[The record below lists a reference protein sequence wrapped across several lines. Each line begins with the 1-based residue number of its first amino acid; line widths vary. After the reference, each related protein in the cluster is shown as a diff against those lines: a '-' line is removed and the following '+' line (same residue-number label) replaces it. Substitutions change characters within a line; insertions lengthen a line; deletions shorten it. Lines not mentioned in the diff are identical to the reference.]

1 MFSAVT
7 RTGALNAARLP
18 FSRAVTARTARAFI
32 ASPMRRNEEPQS
44 VVAERARKN
53 RPVSPHLGIYQ
64 PQMTWYLS
72 GLNRITGVTVAGSAY
87 LYTAAF
93 GLAPALGLD
102 LSSVAVA
109 GALSTLP
116 TFVLIGAKAAISGC
130 FSFHFFSGIRHL
142 WWDTG
147 RSVSNQGVIKTGYIT
162 IAATALATG
171 YFTFF

>member
-1 MFSAVT
+1 
-7 RTGALNAARLP
+7 
-18 FSRAVTARTARAFI
+18 AFI

-44 VVAERARKN
+44 VVAERAKQH
-53 RPVSPHLGIYQ
+53 RPISPHLSIYK

-72 GLNRITGVTVAGSAY
+72 SLNRITGVAVAGSAY

-102 LSSVAVA
+102 LSSVAVS

-116 TFVLIGAKAAISGC
+116 AFVLIGAKAAISGC
-130 FSFHFFSGIRHL
+130 FSFHFFNGFRHL

-147 RSVSNQGVIKTGYIT
+147 RSLNNQSVIKTGYLT
-162 IAATALATG
+162 LAATALATG